1 MPAPQD
7 VAPQPPGPVVHTPPG
22 PPPWPNRPQGRG
34 LRVRVWWP
42 LQRRLLALGGTW
54 LLALRARLQAL
65 VRRLGPAELTLYEDG
80 FAHLTT
86 QTLLALVQGGVFEAM
101 GDGAPHT
108 ADVLAAR
115 LQLDA
120 SVLRRLLRYGATR
133 GWVRACGPHHFALA
147 RGGMPLRSSAQASM
161 APFVTYAADA
171 SSVAA
176 AAAAPEVLR
185 RGGSGF
191 GTAHNVSVWPWLAE
205 HPAVGAAFDAAMTT
219 LSGRDVVH
227 VGRAL
232 AQLAPG
238 NVCDLG
244 GGRGALLRAVLEA
257 QPGARG
263 TLVERPDVLPA
274 AQEHFT
280 SAGLAARATCV
291 PGDLFALPPLS
302 ADAFVL
308 RNIVHDWDD
317 ADVVRILRQVRANM
331 RAHDALFLV
340 ETVEGAA
347 PTSVEALSDVAM
359 LLMTDGGRQRGV
371 AALRALGEQ
380 AGLTLVQ
387 EAPLP
392 LPMRLLWFRAA
403 HADGKENCA
412 AAK

>member
-1 MPAPQD
+1 MPAPQN
-7 VAPQPPGPVVHTPPG
+7 VAPHPPAPAVHGPPGPHP
-22 PPPWPNRPQGRG
+22 RPSRPRSRG

-65 VRRLGPAELTLYEDG
+65 VRRIGPAELTLYEDG

-101 GDGAPHT
+101 ADGAPHT
-108 ADVLAAR
+108 ANALAER

-133 GWVRACGPHHFALA
+133 GWVRARGPHHFALA
-147 RGGMPLRSSAQASM
+147 RGGMPLRTGAGASM

-191 GTAHNVSVWPWLAE
+191 GTAHNASVWHWLAE

-238 NVCDLG
+238 DVCDLG

-257 QPGARG
+257 QPKARG
-263 TLVERPDVLPA
+263 TLVERPDVLPGA
-274 AQEHFT
+274 RKY
-280 SAGLAARATCV
+280 LAAAHLAERATCV
-291 PGDLFALPPLS
+291 AADLFALPQLR
-302 ADAFVL
+302 ANAFVL

-317 ADVVRILRQVRANM
+317 ADVIQILRQVRANM
-331 RAHDALFLV
+331 RATDSLFLV
-340 ETVEGAA
+340 ETVEGTS

-359 LLMTDGGRQRGV
+359 LLMTDGGRQRSV
-371 AALRALGEQ
+371 VALRALGEQ
-380 AGLTLVQ
+380 AGLSLVQ
-387 EAPLP
+387 QAPLP
-392 LPMRLLWFRAA
+392 LPMRLLWFRVAQPA
-403 HADGKENCA
+403 
-412 AAK
+412 